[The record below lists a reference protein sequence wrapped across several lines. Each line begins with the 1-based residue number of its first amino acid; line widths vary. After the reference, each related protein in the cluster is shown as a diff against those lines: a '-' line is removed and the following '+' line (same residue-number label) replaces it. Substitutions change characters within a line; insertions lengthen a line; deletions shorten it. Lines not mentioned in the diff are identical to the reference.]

1 MSRTSL
7 RQFFHLHLNVDCIR
21 LFLFVNGLYLFQRA
35 LKALYEIIEN
45 VISIKTV
52 YLEMTVN
59 LLDDNTARIEM
70 QGFES

>member
-1 MSRTSL
+1 
-7 RQFFHLHLNVDCIR
+7 
-21 LFLFVNGLYLFQRA
+21 LFVNGLYLFQRA